1 MQIIA
6 GLGNPGQEY
15 AGTRHNI
22 GFMVVDAL
30 ARRLGIEL
38 GGVRF
43 RARAGAG
50 SFRGHQLTLL
60 KPRTY
65 MNLSGESVA
74 SCLNTLR
81 LTPESLIVVHDDLD
95 LAEGRVL
102 IKARGGDGGH
112 RGIRSIIDALDTD
125 EFVRVRVGIGR
136 PPAGV
141 DPVDWVLNA
150 WGPDEREK
158 LEETITRAAEAALAI
173 ITRGLAAA
181 MNRYNR
187 TPKAAPEPKPEG
199 PGPGE

>member
-1 MQIIA
+1 MHIIA

-15 AGTRHNI
+15 AGTRHNV

-30 ARRLGIEL
+30 ARRLGIET

-43 RARAGAG
+43 RARAGSG
-50 SFRGHQLTLL
+50 SFHGRQLTLL

-65 MNLSGESVA
+65 MNLSGESVG

-81 LTPESLIVVHDDLD
+81 LGPESLIVVHDDLD

-102 IKARGGDGGH
+102 IKTRGGDGGH
-112 RGIRSIIDALDTD
+112 RGIRSIIDALETD

-141 DPVDWVLNA
+141 DPVDWVLTA
-150 WGPDEREK
+150 WEPEEREK
-158 LEETITRAAEAALAI
+158 FEEAVTRAAEAVLAI
-173 ITRGLAAA
+173 ITRGAAAA

-187 TPKAAPEPKPEG
+187 TLKAPPEPKPEE

>member
-1 MQIIA
+1 LHIIA

-15 AGTRHNI
+15 AGTRHNA

-30 ARRLGIEL
+30 ARRLSIEI

-43 RARAGAG
+43 RARAGSG
-50 SFRGHQLTLL
+50 SFRGHQLMLL

-95 LAEGRVL
+95 LAEGRIL
-102 IKARGGDGGH
+102 IKVRGGDGGH
-112 RGIRSIIDALDTD
+112 RGIRSIIDALDTG

-141 DPVDWVLNA
+141 DPVDWVLTA
-150 WGPDEREK
+150 WEPDGRDRMDEA
-158 LEETITRAAEAALAI
+158 LTRAVEAVMAI

-187 TPKAAPEPKPEG
+187 TPKAEPEPPAE
-199 PGPGE
+199 